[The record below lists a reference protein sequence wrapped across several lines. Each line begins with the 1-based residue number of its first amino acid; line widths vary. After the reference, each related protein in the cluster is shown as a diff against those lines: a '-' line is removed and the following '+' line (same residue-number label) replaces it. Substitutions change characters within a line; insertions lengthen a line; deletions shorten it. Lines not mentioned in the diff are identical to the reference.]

1 MADALVS
8 GASVRKDVEVQL
20 LSAAPV
26 ALVAMS
32 EPDRLT
38 RLAQLAVSVGANV
51 QPGQLVVVTGTVEH
65 APLMR
70 EIARASYRSGA
81 KQVEPYYQDRH
92 FTRALIEL
100 GPEESIGETAPWLLA
115 MMKTLVAEKGAYIQI
130 TADAEPALLGDLDGN
145 KVGKWR
151 PRELMAEWGRIIS
164 DRSVNWTIV
173 AAPSE
178 GWARQV
184 FGKPDVDALW
194 RAVEKAVRLDREDPV
209 AAWREHI
216 ARLKKKGEILTERRF
231 DSLRYRGP
239 GTDFTVGLLPSSRWA
254 GAEEKTTFGVSH
266 IVNLP
271 TEEVFTSPDC
281 RRAEG
286 QLRSTRPLDLRGTE
300 VEDLEFEFHDG
311 RITHVKASTGAD
323 AVRVQLAIDAN
334 ASRLGEVS
342 LVDGSSE
349 VGKLA
354 LTFHNTLFDENAT
367 CHMAYGNAFAF
378 AIEDAADRAAG
389 MNKSAVHTDFMV
401 GGPEV
406 EVDGKERGGAWVPIL
421 RNNEFQIG

>member
-1 MADALVS
+1 MDE
-8 GASVRKDVEVQL
+8 R
-20 LSAAPV
+20 
-26 ALVAMS
+26 
-32 EPDRLT
+32 DRLA

-51 QPGQLVVVTGTVEH
+51 QPGQLVVITGTVEH

-70 EIARASYRSGA
+70 EIARAAYRSGA
-81 KQVEPYYQDRH
+81 RLVEPFYQDRH
-92 FTRALIEL
+92 FTRAQIEL
-100 GPEESIGETAPWLLA
+100 GPAASLGETAPWLLA
-115 MMKTLVAEKGAYIQI
+115 MMKTLAAEKGAYIQVA
-130 TADAEPALLGDLDGN
+130 ADAEPMLFADLDGN

-151 PRELMAEWGRIIS
+151 PREFMAEWGRIIS

-173 AAPSE
+173 AAPSA
-178 GWARQV
+178 GWAQQV

-194 RAVEKAVRLDREDPV
+194 QAVEKAVRLDRDDPV

-216 ARLKKKGEILTERRF
+216 AKLKKRAAALTERRF

-254 GAEEKTTFGVSH
+254 GAEEETSFGVSH

-286 QLRSTRPLDLRGTE
+286 TLRSTRPLDLRGTE
-300 VEDLEFEFHDG
+300 VQGLEFEFHDG
-311 RITHVKASTGAD
+311 RITHVKANAGAD
-323 AVRVQLAIDAN
+323 AVRAQLAVDAN

-342 LVDGSSE
+342 LVDGSSA
-349 VGKLA
+349 VGKLG
-354 LTFHNTLFDENAT
+354 LTFRTTLFDENAT
-367 CHMAYGNAFAF
+367 CHIAYGNAFAF
-378 AIEDAADRAAG
+378 AIEDAADREAG
-389 MNKSAVHTDFMV
+389 MNQSAIHTDFMV

-406 EVDGKERGGAWVPIL
+406 EVDGMERGGAWVPIL
-421 RNNEFQIG
+421 RDNQFQFG